1 VKATN
6 PVLQAVFL
14 FHQISAS
21 TQIFPVPVQQK
32 KFHNTGVETI
42 GKKKKGSTRVCQVKK
57 QTSGEMMIKIFHKL
71 NQI

>member
-6 PVLQAVFL
+6 PALQAVFL

-21 TQIFPVPVQQK
+21 IQIFPVPVQQK

-42 GKKKKGSTRVCQVKK
+42 GKKKKRIN
-57 QTSGEMMIKIFHKL
+57 TSLSGKETNIG
-71 NQI
+71 